1 MTITPGP
8 EPEFELLEHTPI
20 RRAIGERTQTSFRD
34 IPQFSLTALADA
46 EALVASRTA
55 LKAAGVEPVPTYND
69 YILKAVADVIGDHP
83 RFNAWYTPE
92 GLKLLK
98 QVNLAFAVATDQG
111 VLLPTV
117 FDADRKSLRQLAA
130 ETRELTRLAR
140 AGKLRASLQ
149 RNAGFTVTNIG
160 PLGIEWFHGIIS
172 PPQTAILAVG
182 SLSRRPMVVGE
193 RLEARHCLYLTLTVD
208 HRCADGAE
216 GAALLADIVAR
227 LQREFD

>member
-117 FDADRKSLRQLAA
+117 YDADRKSLRQLAA

-160 PLGIEWFHGIIS
+160 PLG
-172 PPQTAILAVG
+172 
-182 SLSRRPMVVGE
+182 E